1 MVVQGRFSKCFE
13 RLDKNIKRL
22 AYRREPFRSIHF
34 APSGI
39 YPTLSSRSKETP
51 PPSPSENA
59 RHSNANLTSEIMQ
72 AMTEHFSENP
82 LDGLISEDIFNVL
95 DDHNL
100 LSEKGVRDYQIRK
113 AFRVMRSQNVPAYD
127 AIEMLRDEYP
137 YLQFD
142 TIRKI
147 VYKLNGNRR

>member
-1 MVVQGRFSKCFE
+1 
-13 RLDKNIKRL
+13 
-22 AYRREPFRSIHF
+22 
-34 APSGI
+34 
-39 YPTLSSRSKETP
+39 
-51 PPSPSENA
+51 
-59 RHSNANLTSEIMQ
+59 MQ
-72 AMTEHFSENP
+72 ARTNNDQVNP
-82 LDGLISEDIFNVL
+82 LDGLISDDIYDVL

-113 AFRVMRSQNVPAYD
+113 AFKTMRSQDVPAYD
-127 AIEMLRDEYP
+127 AIEMLQEEHP